1 VKTKELRSKTLEDLL
16 KLKEET
22 SMELFEVRMKYH
34 SGQLLDVSQ
43 IGKLKKNVARI
54 LTVIKEKQ

>member
-1 VKTKELRSKTLEDLL
+1 MKTKELRSKSVEELL

-22 SMELFEVRMKYH
+22 SRELFDIRMKNH
-34 SGQLLDVSQ
+34 TGQLLDVST
-43 IGKLKKNVARI
+43 IGKLKKDVARI

>member
-1 VKTKELRSKTLEDLL
+1 MKTKELRSKDVKELL

-22 SMELFEVRMKYH
+22 SKKLFDIRMKYH
-34 SGQLLDVSQ
+34 SGQLLNVSE
-43 IGKLKKNVARI
+43 IGKLKKDVARI

>member
-22 SMELFEVRMKYH
+22 STELFEIRMKYH